1 MNMRLRAVF
10 FVFGLGIA
18 LMLGASVAS
27 ARDDK
32 GPNSRAPVGRRLDYP
47 ATRVLSTRDVLF
59 GVAVEDPYR
68 WLEDEK
74 SPEVQKWTAAQD
86 RLARQQLANLPGRNE
101 LAKRFRE
108 LYYIDAV
115 SPPVHRGNR
124 YFYLR
129 RHADREKGIYYWR
142 EGENGQERV
151 LLDPNRMSAD
161 GSISL
166 GVVSATLD
174 GKTAAYTLRQN
185 NSDEATLYVMD
196 AATGKVSER
205 DVIEGA
211 KYAMPSWTPAGDGFY
226 YTFLP
231 TDPAIPPDKRPGY
244 AEVRFHKL
252 GTDPKSD
259 PIIHEKTS
267 DPTRFLSANLS
278 RDGRWLFVE
287 ISHGWNSTDV
297 YYRDLKSNDPKWKP
311 FVVGRD
317 AQYSVSVWRDHF
329 YIETNDGAPRG
340 KALRTPLTQ
349 PGREHWKEIVT
360 EPTNAGIQSV
370 QIIGEHLVI
379 TYLRNAA
386 NFVEVRTLDG
396 ELVREM
402 DLPGIGSVAGIVG
415 NPDEDDAYFGYT
427 SFTIPSEIYRT
438 SMKTGET
445 KLWNRVKL
453 PVDPSPYVAEQ
464 VWYPSRD
471 GTLISMF
478 LVHRKDILVDGSTPF
493 LLTGYGGFDV
503 GMTPTFAA
511 DAYPFLEAGGGY
523 AIVNLRGGNEYGE
536 EWHRAGMLDKKQN
549 VFDDFIGAA
558 QFLIQRKYTQPQRL
572 AISGA
577 SNGGLLVGAALT
589 QRPELFRAVVCDV
602 PLLDM
607 VRYHHFGSGRTWIAE
622 YGSSEDERQFK
633 TLLAYSPYHH
643 VQQQTKYPAVLFMS
657 ADSDDRVDPMHA
669 RKMAARLQA
678 VTDGSRPILLRIEK
692 KAGHGGADLVK
703 QSVEASADS
712 MAFLMRQIGM
722 KPART
727 QK

>member
-1 MNMRLRAVF
+1 MRWRAAL
-10 FVFGLGIA
+10 FVSGLIVSLA
-18 LMLGASVAS
+18 LGASVIS
-27 ARDDK
+27 AHDDK
-32 GPNSRAPVGRRLDYP
+32 SRDPKAPASERLNYP
-47 ATRVLSTRDVLF
+47 AAKISPTRDILF

-74 SPEVQKWTAAQD
+74 SAEVQKWTAAQD
-86 RLARQQLANLPGRNE
+86 KLARQQLAALPGRDE
-101 LAKRFRE
+101 LAERFRE
-108 LYYIDAV
+108 LYYVDSI

-161 GSISL
+161 GSTSL
-166 GVVSATLD
+166 GVLSVTLD
-174 GKTAAYTLRQN
+174 GKTVAYTLRQN
-185 NSDEATLYVMD
+185 NSDEATLHVMD
-196 AATGKVSER
+196 VATGKVSER

-211 KYAMPSWTPAGDGFY
+211 KYGMPSWTPAGDGFY

-231 TDPAIPPDKRPGY
+231 TDPAIPTDKRPGH
-244 AEVRFHKL
+244 AEIRFHKL
-252 GTDPKSD
+252 GTDPKTD

-267 DPTRFLSANLS
+267 DPTCFLGASLS
-278 RDGRWLFVE
+278 RDGRWLFAE

-297 YYRDLKSNDPKWKP
+297 YYRDLKNNDTKWKP

-317 AQYSVSVWRDHF
+317 AQYTVSVWRDHF

-349 PGREHWKEIVT
+349 PEREHWKEIVT

-386 NFVEVRTLDG
+386 NSVEVRTLDG
-396 ELVREM
+396 DFVREIN
-402 DLPGIGSVAGIVG
+402 LPGIGSTAGIVG
-415 NPDEDDAYFGYT
+415 NPDEDDAYYGYT
-427 SFTIPSEIYRT
+427 SFTIPGEIYRT
-438 SMKTGET
+438 SVKTGET

-453 PVDPSPYVAEQ
+453 PVDPSPYVVEQ
-464 VWYPSRD
+464 VWYSSKD

-478 LVHRKDILVDGSTPF
+478 VVRGKDMPMDASTPF

-503 GMTPTFAA
+503 GITPTFTAE
-511 DAYPFLEAGGGY
+511 AYPWLEAGGGY
-523 AIVNLRGGNEYGE
+523 AIANLRGGNEYGE
-536 EWHRAGMLDKKQN
+536 EWHRAGMLHKKQN

-558 QFLIQRKYTQPQRL
+558 EFLIQRKYTQPQRL

-589 QRPELFRAVVCDV
+589 QRPDLFRAVVCDV

-607 VRYHHFGSGRTWIAE
+607 VRYHRFGSGRTWIAE
-622 YGSSEDERQFK
+622 YGSAENESQFK
-633 TLLAYSPYHH
+633 TLLAYSPYHR
-643 VQQQTKYPAVLFMS
+643 VQERAKYPAILFMS

-678 VTDGSRPILLRIEK
+678 ATATSRPILLRIEK

-703 QSVEASADS
+703 QSVDASADS
-712 MAFLMRQIGM
+712 TAFVMHELGM
-722 KPART
+722 KQART
-727 QK
+727 PK